1 MPPNTPPRMM
11 RLAIE
16 FQECCLPEVGRSG
29 GIVNQTDYNN
39 VKGAVTAGAGSGQR
53 RGQSSLFSP
62 RKRPPEKS
70 ARLTPTLTSIS
81 NRAGALRSRPRGSP
95 LDGIHEDLPHL
106 RAIIIVVCFVTGSEV
121 EHFPLPNGPAH

>member
-70 ARLTPTLTSIS
+70 ARLTPTLESS
-81 NRAGALRSRPRGSP
+81 LFSP
-95 LDGIHEDLPHL
+95 TQTRKKCSTDPDAPP
-106 RAIIIVVCFVTGSEV
+106 S
-121 EHFPLPNGPAH
+121 P